1 MVELLGLPKI
11 KFYDGTLFL
20 DKDLMVQIACAFQ
33 NAPCTVS
40 LHVHIHQLTASPPIC
55 ICIHYLFT
63 PFAPPPNPYHIDP
76 HPSTSRLVR
85 IRFPSV
91 VETTLTC
98 SLIVFHASSPHLTMS
113 LFSMVISFVTSLSP
127 STSCSYC
134 VSPSSECQISINKKA
149 APRPNT

>member
-1 MVELLGLPKI
+1 MRLPKRALHRLPPRPHTSVDSLST
-11 KFYDGTLFL
+11 YMHMYTLS
-20 DKDLMVQIACAFQ
+20 IHSI
-33 NAPCTVS
+33 CTPAQPLS
-40 LHVHIHQLTASPPIC
+40 HR
-55 ICIHYLFT
+55 
-63 PFAPPPNPYHIDP
+63 P

-91 VETTLTC
+91 LETTLTC

-113 LFSMVISFVTSLSP
+113 LFSKVISFVTSLSP

-134 VSPSSECQISINKKA
+134 VSPSSECQISINKKV